1 MSRENPLS
9 QFSFKDAEFL
19 AYLLSLKH
27 IPTINELT
35 KELDSEIAIIF
46 RRLKAIKNAGIKLGV
61 VIDYESLG
69 LYRAVIMT
77 DTPLGRDEIP
87 RYYLRFYT
95 ISIAPPGTLLAYF
108 YPNREVFE
116 DIVTKIPNRIHEFEV
131 LKSYYR
137 RPRFDLYFDFRE
149 GEYVFNAEVLLSR
162 FQKLRSD
169 VDALKYDLTF
179 IGRRRIK
186 KDSLDLKIIKE
197 LEKDALQPLT
207 KVARKIGVSYAKVRK
222 HYKMHV
228 EPLIV
233 GLYVLKLPLPSD
245 VIYVSTLIWTRR
257 VLDAL
262 ALSKALT
269 ETPFVA
275 GAHVLRP
282 INKEYGDYLA
292 VLMLGRFRYE
302 WFDELITVLS
312 SYFVVSSFLLSWRA
326 KSIYTTPYK
335 HEYSK
340 YTASWITPRLKRDE
354 ELFTR

>member
-1 MSRENPLS
+1 MGRENLLP

-19 AYLLSLKH
+19 AYLLSLNH

-35 KELDSEIAIIF
+35 KELDSEIAIVF

-95 ISIAPPGTLLAYF
+95 VSIAPPGTLLAYF
-108 YPNREVFE
+108 YPSKDVFE
-116 DIVTKIPNRIHEFEV
+116 DIVTKIPHRIYEFEV

-137 RPRFDLYFDFRE
+137 KPRFDLYFDFKD
-149 GEYVFNAEVLLSR
+149 GEYIFDAEVLLNR
-162 FQKLRSD
+162 FQELRSNA
-169 VDALKYDLTF
+169 DALKYDLVF
-179 IGRRRIK
+179 MGKRRIK

-207 KVARKIGVSYAKVRK
+207 EIARKIGVSYAKVRK

-228 EPLIV
+228 EPLIE

-245 VIYVSTLIWTRR
+245 VIYVSTLIWTRNI
-257 VLDAL
+257 LDAI

-275 GAHVLRP
+275 GAYILRP
-282 INKEYGDYLA
+282 INKEYSDHLV
-292 VLMLGRFRYE
+292 VLMLGRFKYE
-302 WFDELITVLS
+302 WFDQLVAVLS
-312 SYFVVSSFLLSWRA
+312 SYFVLSSFLLSWRA

-340 YTASWITPRLKRDE
+340 YTASWIAPRLRRDE
-354 ELFTR
+354 GLLNR